1 MNRPPRTAVAV
12 ARVSVGLVVLG
23 VLTYTFGLLSS
34 THRISLVD
42 YFGFFTNLT
51 SLLTALVLVATGA
64 TALLRRSTPLAL
76 TLARAVATACMI
88 LVAVIYNLLV
98 PGTGAAPPWVSAV
111 LHVVLPALML
121 LDWIVIRDHPG
132 IRWKHFWLLLP
143 YPVVWLVVVLIRGV
157 TDGWVPYGFLLPE
170 RGWPSILLTS
180 LGLLL
185 ALLAAGGVVW
195 AMRGSPSGHRSDPA
209 G

>member
-34 THRISLVD
+34 THRISLID

-180 LGLLL
+180 IGLLL
-185 ALLAAGGVVW
+185 ALAGAGALVW
-195 AMRGSPSGHRSDPA
+195 AVRRSPSGRRSDRA